1 MDAIRFIADTL
12 LGLLALAFLLRLMF
26 QWVRADFRDPY
37 ADAIVRVT
45 NWLVLPLRRV
55 LPPIRRIDT
64 ATVVAVGIAVAAR
77 TAVRLALDGAG
88 AIDAATFL
96 ALAASGLVIMV
107 LRVYLFALL
116 LYWLGSFA
124 PSGAYAPGFGL
135 VARLCEPL
143 LRRIRRVIPPIG
155 RVDFSMLWAAIAIL
169 AALMLLHG
177 A

>member
-1 MDAIRFIADTL
+1 MNAIRFVSDTL
-12 LGLLALAFLLRLMF
+12 LELLALAFLLRLMF

-64 ATVVAVGIAVAAR
+64 ATVVAVVIAAAAR
-77 TAVRLALDGAG
+77 TGVRLALGGIAG
-88 AIDAATFL
+88 VDPATFL
-96 ALAASGLVIMV
+96 ALAAASLAVMV

-116 LYWLGSFA
+116 LYSL
-124 PSGAYAPGFGL
+124 SGFVPAGVHAPGFGL
-135 VARLCEPL
+135 VARICEPL

-155 RVDFSMLWAAIAIL
+155 RVDFSVLWASIAIL

>member
-1 MDAIRFIADTL
+1 VNAIRFVADTL
-12 LGLLALAFLLRLMF
+12 LGLLALAFLLRLIF

-64 ATVVAVGIAVAAR
+64 ATVVAVVIAAAAR
-77 TAVRLALDGAG
+77 TEVRLALDGIG
-88 AIDAATFL
+88 RIDPATFL
-96 ALAASGLVIMV
+96 GLAVASLAIMV

-116 LYWLGSFA
+116 LYWLGGLVPA
-124 PSGAYAPGFGL
+124 GAHAPGFGL
-135 VARLCEPL
+135 AARVCEPL
-143 LRRIRRVIPPIG
+143 LRRVRRVIPPIG
-155 RVDFSMLWAAIAIL
+155 RVDFSVLWASIAIL
-169 AALMLLHG
+169 AALILLHG

>member
-1 MDAIRFIADTL
+1 MDAVRFVTDTL

-45 NWLVLPLRRV
+45 NWLVLPLRRL

-64 ATVVAVGIAVAAR
+64 ATLVAVVIAAAAR
-77 TAVRLALDGAG
+77 TAVRLALDRIGG
-88 AIDAATFL
+88 VDPVTFL
-96 ALAASGLVIMV
+96 ALVGNDLAIMV
-107 LRVYLFALL
+107 LRIYLFALI
-116 LYWLGSFA
+116 LYWLSGFVPA
-124 PSGAYAPGFGL
+124 GAYAPGFGL

-155 RVDFSMLWAAIAIL
+155 RVDFSMLWATIAII
-169 AALMLLHG
+169 AGLMLLHG

>member
-1 MDAIRFIADTL
+1 MNAIRFLADTL

-64 ATVVAVGIAVAAR
+64 ATVVAVVIVAAAR
-77 TAVRLALDGAG
+77 TGVRLALDGFG
-88 AIDAATFL
+88 GIDPAAFL
-96 ALAASGLVIMV
+96 VLLVNGLAIMV
-107 LRVYLFALL
+107 LRVYLVAML
-116 LYWLGSFA
+116 LYWL
-124 PSGAYAPGFGL
+124 SGFVASGGHAPGFGL
-135 VARLCEPL
+135 VARLCEPP
-143 LRRIRRVIPPIG
+143 LRRIRRAIPPIG
-155 RVDFSMLWAAIAIL
+155 RVDFSALWATLAIL

>member
-1 MDAIRFIADTL
+1 MNAIRFVVDTL
-12 LGLLALAFLLRLMF
+12 LGLLALAFLLRLML

-64 ATVVAVGIAVAAR
+64 ATVVAVLIAAAVR
-77 TAVRLALDGAG
+77 AGVRLAWDGIAR
-88 AIDAATFL
+88 IDPAAFL
-96 ALAASGLVIMV
+96 VFAASELAIMV

-116 LYWLGSFA
+116 LYWLTGFL

-143 LRRIRRVIPPIG
+143 LRRIRRLVPPIG
-155 RVDFSMLWAAIAIL
+155 RVDFSLLWATIAIL

-177 A
+177 V